1 MLHGLTGRRTYGV
14 LPFQHGLGI
23 DEEDGL
29 RVSLRGAV
37 RESVVAPPVGDDVL
51 RVAVCA
57 VPLMS
62 NFTDVD
68 ALAAEPGVVVR
79 FVDRAEELVDADLVV
94 VPGTRGTVRALRWLR
109 ERGLA
114 DALARR
120 AAEGRPVLGICG
132 GFQVLGEHIEDDVES
147 REGSVAGLGL
157 LPVRVRFAREKTLAR
172 PVGEALG
179 EPVEGYEIHH
189 GVAEVAGGEAFLDG
203 CRVGEMWGT
212 HWHGS
217 LESDGFRRRFLAGWR
232 GRPAPLRPRART
244 SFAALRE
251 EQLDLLGDLIEEHAD
266 TDALLSLI
274 EKGAPAGL
282 PFIAPGAPVTG
293 GPGTRPRPPRP
304 LPERSFECHHAPRHQ
319 GGPVSTPYPFTALV
333 GQDDLRLALLLNAV
347 SPAVGG
353 VLVRGEKGTAKST
366 AVRALSALLP
376 EVPVVAGCRF
386 SLRPGR
392 RRPELPRRPAR
403 GGRRAARPARMVE
416 LPVGASEDR
425 LVGALDI
432 ERALAEGVKAFEP
445 GLLADAHR
453 GILYVDEVNL
463 LHDHL
468 VDLLLDA
475 AAMGASYV
483 EREGVSVRHAAR
495 FLLVGTMNPEEGE
508 LRPQLLDRF
517 GLTVEVAASRETDQ
531 RVEVVRRRL
540 AHDDDPEAFAGR
552 WADEEAALRDRVVAA
567 RALLPQVVLG
577 DGALRQIAATC
588 AAFEVDGMRA
598 DIVMARTATA
608 LAAWAG
614 RTDVRSED
622 VRQAALLALP
632 HRRRRNPFDA
642 PGLDEDKLD
651 ETLDEAREDDAPEP
665 PGSPEPPEGDDD
677 PDGGPGGG
685 GGQPP
690 ADGGPDSPGLP
701 PQQSRDQAEDRNQGE
716 GAGQE
721 DAPAPQAPAAGGP
734 GEQGAVSAAEPFR
747 TRMLSVPGIGEGA
760 AGRRSRARTEHGRT
774 TGSRRP
780 RGALTK
786 LHLAATVQAAAPHQ
800 RARGRSGTGLVVRRD
815 DLRQATREGREGN
828 LVLFVVDASGSMAA
842 RQRMSAV
849 KGAVLSLLLDAYQRR
864 DKVGLVTFRGSAAEV
879 ALPPTS
885 SVDAAAARLETLPTG
900 GRTPLAAGLL
910 RAHDVLRVERLRD
923 AARRPLLV
931 VVTDGRATGGVEPVA
946 QAGRAARLFAADGV
960 ASVVVD
966 CESGYVRL
974 GLAGQLAGEL
984 GGTAVTLDE
993 LRADSIAGLVKDVQG
1008 HGNHSRKAA

>member
-1 MLHGLTGRRTYGV
+1 MTT
-14 LPFQHGLGI
+14 PF
-23 DEEDGL
+23 
-29 RVSLRGAV
+29 
-37 RESVVAPPVGDDVL
+37 
-51 RVAVCA
+51 
-57 VPLMS
+57 
-62 NFTDVD
+62 
-68 ALAAEPGVVVR
+68 
-79 FVDRAEELVDADLVV
+79 
-94 VPGTRGTVRALRWLR
+94 
-109 ERGLA
+109 
-114 DALARR
+114 
-120 AAEGRPVLGICG
+120 
-132 GFQVLGEHIEDDVES
+132 
-147 REGSVAGLGL
+147 
-157 LPVRVRFAREKTLAR
+157 
-172 PVGEALG
+172 
-179 EPVEGYEIHH
+179 
-189 GVAEVAGGEAFLDG
+189 
-203 CRVGEMWGT
+203 
-212 HWHGS
+212 
-217 LESDGFRRRFLAGWR
+217 
-232 GRPAPLRPRART
+232 
-244 SFAALRE
+244 
-251 EQLDLLGDLIEEHAD
+251 
-266 TDALLSLI
+266 
-274 EKGAPAGL
+274 
-282 PFIAPGAPVTG
+282 
-293 GPGTRPRPPRP
+293 
-304 LPERSFECHHAPRHQ
+304 
-319 GGPVSTPYPFTALV
+319 PFTAVV

-347 SPAVGG
+347 SPSVGG

-366 AVRALSALLP
+366 AVRALTSLLP
-376 EVPVVAGCRF
+376 EVAVVPGCRF
-386 SLRPGR
+386 SCEPLSPDPGC
-392 RRPELPRRPAR
+392 PDGPHE
-403 GGRRAARPARMVE
+403 GGGGGASRPARMVE

-445 GLLADAHR
+445 GLLAAAHR

-517 GLTVEVAASRETDQ
+517 GLTVEVAASREPDQ

-540 AHDDDPEAFAGR
+540 AYDDDPAGFTAR
-552 WADEEAALRDRVVAA
+552 WADEEAAVRQRIVAA
-567 RALLPQVVLG
+567 RQLLPSVRLG

-614 RTDVRSED
+614 RTDVLAED

-651 ETLDEAREDDAPEP
+651 QTLEEF
-665 PGSPEPPEGDDD
+665 SGDDD
-677 PDGGPGGG
+677 PDHDPDPDGDGGGPGGPGGG
-685 GGQPP
+685 GGQPEPDEGP
-690 ADGGPDSPGLP
+690 AGDGAGARP
-701 PQQSRDQAEDRNQGE
+701 EEGE
-716 GAGQE
+716 GA
-721 DAPAPQAPAAGGP
+721 PAPGGG
-734 GEQGAVSAAEPFR
+734 GEQSPVRAAEPFR
-747 TRMLSVPGIGEGA
+747 TKVLSVPGIGEGA

-774 TGSRRP
+774 TGAHRP

-800 RARGRSGTGLVVRRD
+800 RARGRSGRGLVVRRD
-815 DLRQATREGREGN
+815 DLRQAAREGREGN

-864 DKVGLVTFRGSAAEV
+864 DKVGLVTFRGSAADV

-885 SVDAAAARLETLPTG
+885 SVDAAAARLESLPTG

-910 RAHDVLRVERLRD
+910 KAHDVLRVERLRD
-923 AARRPLLV
+923 PARRALVV
-931 VVTDGRATGGVEPVA
+931 VVTDGRATGGPEPVA
-946 QAGRAARLFAADGV
+946 LASRAARLFAAEGI

-966 CESGYVRL
+966 CESGPVRL

-993 LRADSIAGLVKDVQG
+993 LRADSIAGLVKDVQ
-1008 HGNHSRKAA
+1008 RRAA

>member
-1 MLHGLTGRRTYGV
+1 MTT
-14 LPFQHGLGI
+14 PF
-23 DEEDGL
+23 
-29 RVSLRGAV
+29 
-37 RESVVAPPVGDDVL
+37 
-51 RVAVCA
+51 
-57 VPLMS
+57 
-62 NFTDVD
+62 
-68 ALAAEPGVVVR
+68 
-79 FVDRAEELVDADLVV
+79 
-94 VPGTRGTVRALRWLR
+94 
-109 ERGLA
+109 
-114 DALARR
+114 
-120 AAEGRPVLGICG
+120 
-132 GFQVLGEHIEDDVES
+132 
-147 REGSVAGLGL
+147 
-157 LPVRVRFAREKTLAR
+157 
-172 PVGEALG
+172 
-179 EPVEGYEIHH
+179 
-189 GVAEVAGGEAFLDG
+189 
-203 CRVGEMWGT
+203 
-212 HWHGS
+212 
-217 LESDGFRRRFLAGWR
+217 
-232 GRPAPLRPRART
+232 
-244 SFAALRE
+244 
-251 EQLDLLGDLIEEHAD
+251 
-266 TDALLSLI
+266 
-274 EKGAPAGL
+274 
-282 PFIAPGAPVTG
+282 
-293 GPGTRPRPPRP
+293 
-304 LPERSFECHHAPRHQ
+304 
-319 GGPVSTPYPFTALV
+319 PFTAVV

-366 AVRALSALLP
+366 AVRALSALIP
-376 EVPVVAGCRF
+376 EVAVVAGCRF
-386 SLRPGR
+386 SCDPGAPDPVCPDGPHEAGAGSR
-392 RRPELPRRPAR
+392 
-403 GGRRAARPARMVE
+403 RPARMVE

-517 GLTVEVAASRETDQ
+517 GLTVEVAASREPEQ

-540 AHDDDPEAFAGR
+540 AYDDDPGGFAAR
-552 WADEEAALRDRVVAA
+552 WADDETAVRQRIVAA
-567 RALLPQVVLG
+567 RELLPSVRLG

-614 RTDVRSED
+614 RTEVLAED

-651 ETLDEAREDDAPEP
+651 ETLEEF
-665 PGSPEPPEGDDD
+665 SGDDESDED
-677 PDGGPGGG
+677 PDPDGPGGG

-690 ADGGPDSPGLP
+690 SESDGPQGADSGARPEAGEDGE
-701 PQQSRDQAEDRNQGE
+701 PQAS
-716 GAGQE
+716 GAGEQT
-721 DAPAPQAPAAGGP
+721 PARA
-734 GEQGAVSAAEPFR
+734 SEPFR
-747 TRMLSVPGIGEGA
+747 TKVLSVPGIGEGA

-774 TGSRRP
+774 TGARRP

-800 RARGRSGTGLVVRRD
+800 RARGRSGRGLVVRRD
-815 DLRQATREGREGN
+815 DLRQAVREGREGN

-864 DKVGLVTFRGSAAEV
+864 DKVGLVTFRGTAGDV

-885 SVDAAAARLETLPTG
+885 SVDAAAARLESLPTG

-910 RAHDVLRVERLRD
+910 KAHEVLRVERLRD
-923 AARRPLLV
+923 PARRALV
-931 VVTDGRATGGVEPVA
+931 VLVTDGRATGGPEPVA
-946 QAGRAARLFAADGV
+946 LAGRAARLFAADGV

-966 CESGYVRL
+966 CESGPVRL

-993 LRADSIAGLVKDVQG
+993 LRAESIAGLVKDVQ
-1008 HGNHSRKAA
+1008 RRAA

>member
-1 MLHGLTGRRTYGV
+1 M
-14 LPFQHGLGI
+14 
-23 DEEDGL
+23 
-29 RVSLRGAV
+29 
-37 RESVVAPPVGDDVL
+37 
-51 RVAVCA
+51 
-57 VPLMS
+57 
-62 NFTDVD
+62 
-68 ALAAEPGVVVR
+68 
-79 FVDRAEELVDADLVV
+79 
-94 VPGTRGTVRALRWLR
+94 
-109 ERGLA
+109 
-114 DALARR
+114 
-120 AAEGRPVLGICG
+120 
-132 GFQVLGEHIEDDVES
+132 
-147 REGSVAGLGL
+147 
-157 LPVRVRFAREKTLAR
+157 
-172 PVGEALG
+172 
-179 EPVEGYEIHH
+179 
-189 GVAEVAGGEAFLDG
+189 
-203 CRVGEMWGT
+203 
-212 HWHGS
+212 
-217 LESDGFRRRFLAGWR
+217 
-232 GRPAPLRPRART
+232 
-244 SFAALRE
+244 
-251 EQLDLLGDLIEEHAD
+251 
-266 TDALLSLI
+266 
-274 EKGAPAGL
+274 
-282 PFIAPGAPVTG
+282 
-293 GPGTRPRPPRP
+293 
-304 LPERSFECHHAPRHQ
+304 
-319 GGPVSTPYPFTALV
+319 STPFPFTALV

-366 AVRALSALLP
+366 AVRALSALMPALD
-376 EVPVVAGCRF
+376 VVSGCRF
-386 SLRPGR
+386 SCDPGS
-392 RRPELPRRPAR
+392 PDPACPD
-403 GGRRAARPARMVE
+403 GPHEPGAFETRPARMVE

-517 GLTVEVAASRETDQ
+517 GLTVEVAASREPDQ

-540 AHDDDPEAFAGR
+540 AHDDDPDGFAER
-552 WADEEAALRDRVVAA
+552 WAQEEAAVRGRIVAA
-567 RALLPQVVLG
+567 RELLPSVRLG

-614 RTDVRSED
+614 RTDVLAED

-651 ETLDEAREDDAPEP
+651 ETLEEFGGQGDEDP
-665 PGSPEPPEGDDD
+665 D
-677 PDGGPGGG
+677 PDGPGGGG

-690 ADGGPDSPGLP
+690 SEPDG
-701 PQQSRDQAEDRNQGE
+701 PQGGDTGARREAGE
-716 GAGQE
+716 GGE
-721 DAPAPQAPAAGGP
+721 PQPSAAGS
-734 GEQGAVSAAEPFR
+734 GEQQAVRAAEPFR
-747 TRMLSVPGIGEGA
+747 ARVLSVPGVGEGA

-800 RARGRSGTGLVVRRD
+800 RARGRSGPGLVVRRD

-864 DKVGLVTFRGSAAEV
+864 DKVGLVTFRGAAADV

-885 SVDAAAARLETLPTG
+885 SVDAAAARLESLPTG

-910 RAHDVLRVERLRD
+910 KAHDVLRVERLRD
-923 AARRPLLV
+923 SARRPLVV
-931 VVTDGRATGGVEPVA
+931 VVTDGRATGGPEPVA
-946 QAGRAARLFAADGV
+946 LAGRAARLFAAEGV
-960 ASVVVD
+960 ACVVVD
-966 CESGYVRL
+966 CESGPVRL
-974 GLAGQLAGEL
+974 GLAGQLAHEL

-993 LRADSIAGLVKDVQG
+993 LRADSIAGLVKDVQ
-1008 HGNHSRKAA
+1008 RRAA

>member
-1 MLHGLTGRRTYGV
+1 M
-14 LPFQHGLGI
+14 
-23 DEEDGL
+23 
-29 RVSLRGAV
+29 
-37 RESVVAPPVGDDVL
+37 
-51 RVAVCA
+51 
-57 VPLMS
+57 
-62 NFTDVD
+62 
-68 ALAAEPGVVVR
+68 
-79 FVDRAEELVDADLVV
+79 
-94 VPGTRGTVRALRWLR
+94 
-109 ERGLA
+109 
-114 DALARR
+114 
-120 AAEGRPVLGICG
+120 
-132 GFQVLGEHIEDDVES
+132 
-147 REGSVAGLGL
+147 
-157 LPVRVRFAREKTLAR
+157 
-172 PVGEALG
+172 
-179 EPVEGYEIHH
+179 
-189 GVAEVAGGEAFLDG
+189 
-203 CRVGEMWGT
+203 
-212 HWHGS
+212 
-217 LESDGFRRRFLAGWR
+217 
-232 GRPAPLRPRART
+232 
-244 SFAALRE
+244 
-251 EQLDLLGDLIEEHAD
+251 
-266 TDALLSLI
+266 
-274 EKGAPAGL
+274 
-282 PFIAPGAPVTG
+282 
-293 GPGTRPRPPRP
+293 
-304 LPERSFECHHAPRHQ
+304 
-319 GGPVSTPYPFTALV
+319 STPYPFTALV

-376 EVPVVAGCRF
+376 QVPVVAGCRF
-386 SLRPGR
+386 SCD
-392 RRPELPRRPAR
+392 PAAPDPACPDGPHDV
-403 GGRRAARPARMVE
+403 GGASVRDARMVE

-432 ERALAEGVKAFEP
+432 ERALSEGVKAFEP

-540 AHDDDPEAFAGR
+540 AYDDDAEGFAARWHDDES
-552 WADEEAALRDRVVAA
+552 ALRERIVAA
-567 RALLPQVVLG
+567 RALLPQVRLG

-614 RTDVRSED
+614 RGDVLAED

-651 ETLDEAREDDAPEP
+651 DTLEQADD
-665 PGSPEPPEGDDD
+665 GDNNGNDGDDD
-677 PDGGPGGG
+677 PEPDGDGPGG

-690 ADGGPDSPGLP
+690 QGGPDTPDVP
-701 PQQSRDQAEDRNQGE
+701 DQRAPH
-716 GAGQE
+716 
-721 DAPAPQAPAAGGP
+721 DAPADDGESGPQDGPQEQEPAQAPAAGAGA
-734 GEQGAVSAAEPFR
+734 GEQQAVRASEPFR
-747 TRMLSVPGIGEGA
+747 TKMLSVPGLGEGA

-774 TGSRRP
+774 TGARRP
-780 RGALTK
+780 QGALTK

-800 RARGRSGTGLVVRRD
+800 RARGRSGRGLVVRRD

-864 DKVGLVTFRGSAAEV
+864 DKVGLVTFRGNDAEV

-900 GRTPLAAGLL
+900 GRTPIAAGLL
-910 RAHDVLRVERLRD
+910 KAHDVLRVERLRD
-923 AARRPLLV
+923 PARRPLVV

-946 QAGRAARLFAADGV
+946 RAGRAARLFGAAGV

-966 CESGYVRL
+966 CESGHVRL

-993 LRADSIAGLVKDVQG
+993 LRAESIAGLVKDVQG
-1008 HGNHSRKAA
+1008 THTRSVA

>member
-1 MLHGLTGRRTYGV
+1 M
-14 LPFQHGLGI
+14 
-23 DEEDGL
+23 
-29 RVSLRGAV
+29 
-37 RESVVAPPVGDDVL
+37 
-51 RVAVCA
+51 
-57 VPLMS
+57 
-62 NFTDVD
+62 
-68 ALAAEPGVVVR
+68 
-79 FVDRAEELVDADLVV
+79 
-94 VPGTRGTVRALRWLR
+94 
-109 ERGLA
+109 
-114 DALARR
+114 
-120 AAEGRPVLGICG
+120 
-132 GFQVLGEHIEDDVES
+132 
-147 REGSVAGLGL
+147 
-157 LPVRVRFAREKTLAR
+157 
-172 PVGEALG
+172 
-179 EPVEGYEIHH
+179 
-189 GVAEVAGGEAFLDG
+189 
-203 CRVGEMWGT
+203 
-212 HWHGS
+212 
-217 LESDGFRRRFLAGWR
+217 
-232 GRPAPLRPRART
+232 
-244 SFAALRE
+244 
-251 EQLDLLGDLIEEHAD
+251 
-266 TDALLSLI
+266 
-274 EKGAPAGL
+274 
-282 PFIAPGAPVTG
+282 
-293 GPGTRPRPPRP
+293 
-304 LPERSFECHHAPRHQ
+304 
-319 GGPVSTPYPFTALV
+319 STPFPFTAVV
-333 GQDDLRLALLLNAV
+333 GQEDLRLALLLNAV

-376 EVPVVAGCRF
+376 EVAVVPGCRF
-386 SLRPGR
+386 SCDPAAPDPSCPDGPHEAGSGGMRPS
-392 RRPELPRRPAR
+392 
-403 GGRRAARPARMVE
+403 RMVE

-483 EREGVSVRHAAR
+483 EREGVSVRHASK

-517 GLTVEVAASRETDQ
+517 GLTVEVAASREPDL

-540 AHDDDPEAFAGR
+540 AYDDDPAGFAAR
-552 WADEEAALRDRVVAA
+552 WADEESAVRQRIVAA
-567 RALLPQVVLG
+567 RELLPSVRLG

-614 RTDVRSED
+614 RTDVLAED

-651 ETLDEAREDDAPEP
+651 ETLEEFS
-665 PGSPEPPEGDDD
+665 GEGDED
-677 PDGGPGGG
+677 PDPDGPGGG

-690 ADGGPDSPGLP
+690 SSDGPQADGDSGAQPEAGDDGE
-701 PQQSRDQAEDRNQGE
+701 PQAS
-716 GAGQE
+716 GAGS
-721 DAPAPQAPAAGGP
+721 
-734 GEQGAVSAAEPFR
+734 GEQSAARASEPFR
-747 TRMLSVPGIGEGA
+747 TKVLSVPGLGDGA

-774 TGSRRP
+774 TGARRP
-780 RGALTK
+780 QGALTK

-800 RARGRSGTGLVVRRD
+800 RARGRTGRGLVVRRD

-910 RAHDVLRVERLRD
+910 RAHEVLRVERLRD
-923 AARRPLLV
+923 PARRALVV
-931 VVTDGRATGGVEPVA
+931 VVTDGRATGGPEPVA
-946 QAGRAARLFAADGV
+946 LAGRAARLFAADGV

-966 CESGYVRL
+966 CESGPVRL

-984 GGTAVTLDE
+984 DGTAVTLDE
-993 LRADSIAGLVKDVQG
+993 LRADSIAGLVKDVQ
-1008 HGNHSRKAA
+1008 RRAA

>member
-1 MLHGLTGRRTYGV
+1 MSK
-14 LPFQHGLGI
+14 PF
-23 DEEDGL
+23 
-29 RVSLRGAV
+29 
-37 RESVVAPPVGDDVL
+37 
-51 RVAVCA
+51 
-57 VPLMS
+57 
-62 NFTDVD
+62 
-68 ALAAEPGVVVR
+68 
-79 FVDRAEELVDADLVV
+79 
-94 VPGTRGTVRALRWLR
+94 
-109 ERGLA
+109 
-114 DALARR
+114 
-120 AAEGRPVLGICG
+120 
-132 GFQVLGEHIEDDVES
+132 
-147 REGSVAGLGL
+147 
-157 LPVRVRFAREKTLAR
+157 
-172 PVGEALG
+172 
-179 EPVEGYEIHH
+179 
-189 GVAEVAGGEAFLDG
+189 
-203 CRVGEMWGT
+203 
-212 HWHGS
+212 
-217 LESDGFRRRFLAGWR
+217 
-232 GRPAPLRPRART
+232 
-244 SFAALRE
+244 
-251 EQLDLLGDLIEEHAD
+251 
-266 TDALLSLI
+266 
-274 EKGAPAGL
+274 
-282 PFIAPGAPVTG
+282 
-293 GPGTRPRPPRP
+293 
-304 LPERSFECHHAPRHQ
+304 
-319 GGPVSTPYPFTALV
+319 PFTAVV

-376 EVPVVAGCRF
+376 EVAVVPGCRF
-386 SLRPGR
+386 SCAPAAPDPNCPDGPHEPG
-392 RRPELPRRPAR
+392 A
-403 GGRRAARPARMVE
+403 GSARPARMVE

-517 GLTVEVAASRETDQ
+517 GLTVEVAASREPDQ

-540 AHDDDPEAFAGR
+540 AYDDDPGGFAAK
-552 WADEEAALRDRVVAA
+552 WADEEAAVRQRITAA
-567 RALLPQVVLG
+567 RELLPQVRLG

-614 RTDVRSED
+614 RTDVLAED

-651 ETLDEAREDDAPEP
+651 ETLEQFSGEDQ
-665 PGSPEPPEGDDD
+665 GDDD
-677 PDGGPGGG
+677 PDPDGPGGPDG
-685 GGQPP
+685 GGGRPQ
-690 ADGGPDSPGLP
+690 PDSG
-701 PQQSRDQAEDRNQGE
+701 PQGGGESAAQPEAGED
-716 GAGQE
+716 GQ
-721 DAPAPQAPAAGGP
+721 PQASGAR
-734 GEQGAVSAAEPFR
+734 EQSAVRAAEPFR
-747 TRMLSVPGIGEGA
+747 TKVLSVPGIGEGA
-760 AGRRSRARTEHGRT
+760 SGRRSRARTEHGRT
-774 TGSRRP
+774 TGARRP
-780 RGALTK
+780 RGTLTK

-800 RARGRSGTGLVVRRD
+800 RARGRSGPGLVIRRD

-842 RQRMSAV
+842 RQRMGAV

-864 DKVGLVTFRGSAAEV
+864 DKVGLVTFRGSGAQV

-885 SVDAAAARLETLPTG
+885 SVDAAAVRLESLPTG

-910 RAHDVLRVERLRD
+910 KAHEVLRVERLRD
-923 AARRPLLV
+923 PARRALVV
-931 VVTDGRATGGVEPVA
+931 VVTDGRATGGAEPVA
-946 QAGRAARLFAADGV
+946 LAGRAARLFAAEGV
-960 ASVVVD
+960 ACVVVD
-966 CESGYVRL
+966 CESGPVRL

-984 GGTAVTLDE
+984 GGSAVTLDE
-993 LRADSIAGLVKDVQG
+993 LRADSIAGLVRDVQG
-1008 HGNHSRKAA
+1008 TSRRAA

>member
-1 MLHGLTGRRTYGV
+1 MTT
-14 LPFQHGLGI
+14 PF
-23 DEEDGL
+23 
-29 RVSLRGAV
+29 
-37 RESVVAPPVGDDVL
+37 
-51 RVAVCA
+51 
-57 VPLMS
+57 
-62 NFTDVD
+62 
-68 ALAAEPGVVVR
+68 
-79 FVDRAEELVDADLVV
+79 
-94 VPGTRGTVRALRWLR
+94 
-109 ERGLA
+109 
-114 DALARR
+114 
-120 AAEGRPVLGICG
+120 
-132 GFQVLGEHIEDDVES
+132 
-147 REGSVAGLGL
+147 
-157 LPVRVRFAREKTLAR
+157 
-172 PVGEALG
+172 
-179 EPVEGYEIHH
+179 
-189 GVAEVAGGEAFLDG
+189 
-203 CRVGEMWGT
+203 
-212 HWHGS
+212 
-217 LESDGFRRRFLAGWR
+217 
-232 GRPAPLRPRART
+232 
-244 SFAALRE
+244 
-251 EQLDLLGDLIEEHAD
+251 
-266 TDALLSLI
+266 
-274 EKGAPAGL
+274 
-282 PFIAPGAPVTG
+282 
-293 GPGTRPRPPRP
+293 
-304 LPERSFECHHAPRHQ
+304 
-319 GGPVSTPYPFTALV
+319 PFTAVV

-376 EVPVVAGCRF
+376 EVDVVSGCRF
-386 SLRPGR
+386 SCDPAAPDPSCPDGPHEPGGG
-392 RRPELPRRPAR
+392 AR
-403 GGRRAARPARMVE
+403 RPARMVE

-517 GLTVEVAASRETDQ
+517 GLTVEVAASREPEQ

-540 AHDDDPEAFAGR
+540 AYDDDPAAFEAR
-552 WADEEAALRDRVVAA
+552 WAEEEAAVRQRIVAA
-567 RALLPQVVLG
+567 RRLLPQVRLG

-614 RTDVRSED
+614 RTDVLAED

-651 ETLDEAREDDAPEP
+651 ETLEQFSGDD
-665 PGSPEPPEGDDD
+665 GDTDDD
-677 PDGGPGGG
+677 PDPDGPGGG
-685 GGQPP
+685 GGQP
-690 ADGGPDSPGLP
+690 APDSG
-701 PQQSRDQAEDRNQGE
+701 PQDDAGGAARPEAGE
-716 GAGQE
+716 GGQ
-721 DAPAPQAPAAGGP
+721 PQASGAQ
-734 GEQGAVSAAEPFR
+734 EQSAARASEPFR
-747 TRMLSVPGIGEGA
+747 AKVLSVPGIGEGA

-774 TGSRRP
+774 TGARRP

-800 RARGRSGTGLVVRRD
+800 RARGRSGPGLVIRRD

-842 RQRMSAV
+842 RQRMGAV

-864 DKVGLVTFRGSAAEV
+864 DKVGLVTFRGADAVV

-885 SVDAAAARLETLPTG
+885 SVDAAAARLESLPTG

-910 RAHDVLRVERLRD
+910 RAHEVLRVERLRD
-923 AARRPLLV
+923 PARRALVV
-931 VVTDGRATGGVEPVA
+931 VVTDGRATGGPEPVA
-946 QAGRAARLFAADGV
+946 HAGRAARLFAAEQV

-966 CESGYVRL
+966 CESGPVRL
-974 GLAGQLAGEL
+974 GLAGRLADEL
-984 GGTAVTLDE
+984 GGAAVTLDG
-993 LRADSIAGLVKDVQG
+993 LRADSIAGLVRDVQG
-1008 HGNHSRKAA
+1008 TSRRAA

>member
-1 MLHGLTGRRTYGV
+1 M
-14 LPFQHGLGI
+14 
-23 DEEDGL
+23 
-29 RVSLRGAV
+29 
-37 RESVVAPPVGDDVL
+37 
-51 RVAVCA
+51 
-57 VPLMS
+57 
-62 NFTDVD
+62 
-68 ALAAEPGVVVR
+68 
-79 FVDRAEELVDADLVV
+79 
-94 VPGTRGTVRALRWLR
+94 
-109 ERGLA
+109 
-114 DALARR
+114 
-120 AAEGRPVLGICG
+120 
-132 GFQVLGEHIEDDVES
+132 
-147 REGSVAGLGL
+147 
-157 LPVRVRFAREKTLAR
+157 
-172 PVGEALG
+172 
-179 EPVEGYEIHH
+179 
-189 GVAEVAGGEAFLDG
+189 
-203 CRVGEMWGT
+203 
-212 HWHGS
+212 
-217 LESDGFRRRFLAGWR
+217 
-232 GRPAPLRPRART
+232 
-244 SFAALRE
+244 
-251 EQLDLLGDLIEEHAD
+251 
-266 TDALLSLI
+266 
-274 EKGAPAGL
+274 
-282 PFIAPGAPVTG
+282 
-293 GPGTRPRPPRP
+293 
-304 LPERSFECHHAPRHQ
+304 
-319 GGPVSTPYPFTALV
+319 STPFPFTAVV

-366 AVRALSALLP
+366 AVRALSALMPL
-376 EVPVVAGCRF
+376 VDVVSGCRF
-386 SLRPGR
+386 SCDPDSPDPGCPDGPHEPGAFESRPT
-392 RRPELPRRPAR
+392 
-403 GGRRAARPARMVE
+403 RMVE

-517 GLTVEVAASRETDQ
+517 GLTVEVAASREPEQ

-540 AHDDDPEAFAGR
+540 AYDDDPDGFAAR
-552 WADEEAALRDRVVAA
+552 WADEEAAVRARITAA
-567 RALLPQVVLG
+567 RDLLPSVRLG

-614 RTDVRSED
+614 RTQVLAED

-651 ETLDEAREDDAPEP
+651 ETLERFGGQDD
-665 PGSPEPPEGDDD
+665 GEGDDD
-677 PDGGPGGG
+677 PDPDPDGPGGG
-685 GGQPP
+685 GGRPP
-690 ADGGPDSPGLP
+690 SDGPSEGPESPSEG
-701 PQQSRDQAEDRNQGE
+701 AEGGDAAARPEAGE
-716 GAGQE
+716 GGEPQPSGAGS
-721 DAPAPQAPAAGGP
+721 
-734 GEQGAVSAAEPFR
+734 GEQRPARASEPFR
-747 TRMLSVPGIGEGA
+747 TKVLSVPGLGEGA

-774 TGSRRP
+774 TGARRP

-786 LHLAATVQAAAPHQ
+786 LHLAATVLAAAPHQ
-800 RARGRSGTGLVVRRD
+800 RARGRSGPGLVIRRD

-842 RQRMSAV
+842 RQRMGAV

-864 DKVGLVTFRGSAAEV
+864 DKVGLVTFRGSAADV

-885 SVDAAAARLETLPTG
+885 SVDAAAVRLESLPTG

-910 RAHDVLRVERLRD
+910 KAHEVLRVERLRD
-923 AARRPLLV
+923 PARRALVV
-931 VVTDGRATGGVEPVA
+931 VVTDGRATGGPEPVA
-946 QAGRAARLFAADGV
+946 LASRAARLFAAESV

-966 CESGYVRL
+966 CESGPVRL
-974 GLAGQLAGEL
+974 GLAGRLAGEL

-993 LRADSIAGLVKDVQG
+993 LRADSIAGLVRDVQG
-1008 HGNHSRKAA
+1008 TSRRAA

>member
-1 MLHGLTGRRTYGV
+1 MTT
-14 LPFQHGLGI
+14 PF
-23 DEEDGL
+23 
-29 RVSLRGAV
+29 
-37 RESVVAPPVGDDVL
+37 
-51 RVAVCA
+51 
-57 VPLMS
+57 
-62 NFTDVD
+62 
-68 ALAAEPGVVVR
+68 
-79 FVDRAEELVDADLVV
+79 
-94 VPGTRGTVRALRWLR
+94 
-109 ERGLA
+109 
-114 DALARR
+114 
-120 AAEGRPVLGICG
+120 
-132 GFQVLGEHIEDDVES
+132 
-147 REGSVAGLGL
+147 
-157 LPVRVRFAREKTLAR
+157 
-172 PVGEALG
+172 
-179 EPVEGYEIHH
+179 
-189 GVAEVAGGEAFLDG
+189 
-203 CRVGEMWGT
+203 
-212 HWHGS
+212 
-217 LESDGFRRRFLAGWR
+217 
-232 GRPAPLRPRART
+232 
-244 SFAALRE
+244 
-251 EQLDLLGDLIEEHAD
+251 
-266 TDALLSLI
+266 
-274 EKGAPAGL
+274 
-282 PFIAPGAPVTG
+282 
-293 GPGTRPRPPRP
+293 
-304 LPERSFECHHAPRHQ
+304 
-319 GGPVSTPYPFTALV
+319 PFTAVV

-376 EVPVVAGCRF
+376 EVAVVPGCRF
-386 SLRPGR
+386 SCDPAAPDPSCPDGPHEPGAGTR
-392 RRPELPRRPAR
+392 
-403 GGRRAARPARMVE
+403 RPARMVE

-517 GLTVEVAASRETDQ
+517 GLTVEVAASREPDQ

-540 AHDDDPEAFAGR
+540 AYDDDPAGFAAR
-552 WADEEAALRDRVVAA
+552 WADEESSVRQRIVAA
-567 RALLPQVVLG
+567 RQLLPSVRLG

-614 RTDVRSED
+614 RTEVLAED

-651 ETLDEAREDDAPEP
+651 QTLEEFGE
-665 PGSPEPPEGDDD
+665 EDDD
-677 PDGGPGGG
+677 PDPDGGGPGGG
-685 GGQPP
+685 GGQPSP
-690 ADGGPDSPGLP
+690 DAGPQGGDTGARPESG
-701 PQQSRDQAEDRNQGE
+701 EDE
-716 GAGQE
+716 G
-721 DAPAPQAPAAGGP
+721 APQASGG
-734 GEQGAVSAAEPFR
+734 GEQSPARAAEPFR
-747 TRMLSVPGIGEGA
+747 TKVLSVPGIGEGA

-774 TGSRRP
+774 TGARRP

-800 RARGRSGTGLVVRRD
+800 RARGRSGPGLVVRRD

-842 RQRMSAV
+842 RARMGAV

-864 DKVGLVTFRGSAAEV
+864 DKVGLVTFRGSAADV

-885 SVDAAAARLETLPTG
+885 SVDAAAARLESLPTG

-910 RAHDVLRVERLRD
+910 KAHDVLRVERLRD
-923 AARRPLLV
+923 PARRPLV
-931 VVTDGRATGGVEPVA
+931 VLVTDGRATGGPEPVTL
-946 QAGRAARLFAADGV
+946 AGRAARLFAADGV
-960 ASVVVD
+960 ACVVVD
-966 CESGYVRL
+966 CESGPVRL

-993 LRADSIAGLVKDVQG
+993 LRADSIAGLVKDVQ
-1008 HGNHSRKAA
+1008 RRAA

>member
-1 MLHGLTGRRTYGV
+1 M
-14 LPFQHGLGI
+14 
-23 DEEDGL
+23 
-29 RVSLRGAV
+29 
-37 RESVVAPPVGDDVL
+37 
-51 RVAVCA
+51 
-57 VPLMS
+57 
-62 NFTDVD
+62 
-68 ALAAEPGVVVR
+68 
-79 FVDRAEELVDADLVV
+79 
-94 VPGTRGTVRALRWLR
+94 
-109 ERGLA
+109 
-114 DALARR
+114 
-120 AAEGRPVLGICG
+120 
-132 GFQVLGEHIEDDVES
+132 
-147 REGSVAGLGL
+147 
-157 LPVRVRFAREKTLAR
+157 
-172 PVGEALG
+172 
-179 EPVEGYEIHH
+179 
-189 GVAEVAGGEAFLDG
+189 
-203 CRVGEMWGT
+203 
-212 HWHGS
+212 
-217 LESDGFRRRFLAGWR
+217 
-232 GRPAPLRPRART
+232 
-244 SFAALRE
+244 
-251 EQLDLLGDLIEEHAD
+251 
-266 TDALLSLI
+266 
-274 EKGAPAGL
+274 
-282 PFIAPGAPVTG
+282 
-293 GPGTRPRPPRP
+293 
-304 LPERSFECHHAPRHQ
+304 
-319 GGPVSTPYPFTALV
+319 STPFPFTAVV

-376 EVPVVAGCRF
+376 EVAVVPGCRF
-386 SLRPGR
+386 SCD
-392 RRPELPRRPAR
+392 PAAPDPSCPD
-403 GGRRAARPARMVE
+403 GPHEAGNGATRPARMVE

-483 EREGVSVRHAAR
+483 EREGVSVRHASK

-517 GLTVEVAASRETDQ
+517 GLTVEVAASREPDQ

-540 AHDDDPEAFAGR
+540 AYDDDPAGFATR
-552 WADEEAALRDRVVAA
+552 WADEEAAVRQRIVAA
-567 RALLPQVVLG
+567 RELLPSVRLG

-614 RTDVRSED
+614 RTEVLAED

-651 ETLDEAREDDAPEP
+651 ETLEEFSGSGDSGDSGNDDEP
-665 PGSPEPPEGDDD
+665 D
-677 PDGGPGGG
+677 PDGPGGG

-690 ADGGPDSPGLP
+690 SGPQDDGPQADGGSGAQPEAGDGGE
-701 PQQSRDQAEDRNQGE
+701 PQAS
-716 GAGQE
+716 GAGS
-721 DAPAPQAPAAGGP
+721 
-734 GEQGAVSAAEPFR
+734 GEQAAARASEPFR
-747 TRMLSVPGIGEGA
+747 TKVLSVPGLGDGA

-774 TGSRRP
+774 TGARRP

-800 RARGRSGTGLVVRRD
+800 RARGRSGPGLVVRRD

-910 RAHDVLRVERLRD
+910 RAHEVLRVERLRD
-923 AARRPLLV
+923 PARRALVV
-931 VVTDGRATGGVEPVA
+931 VVTDGRATGGPEPVA
-946 QAGRAARLFAADGV
+946 LAGRAARLFAAGGV

-966 CESGYVRL
+966 CESGPVRL

-993 LRADSIAGLVKDVQG
+993 LRADSIAGLVKDVQ
-1008 HGNHSRKAA
+1008 RRAA